1 MIVEHR
7 IELVLKLI
15 KNPFIVKVIEYS
27 DQKTEAENKDYD
39 DKGADAFLKVL
50 ATLALV
56 QNVLLFDEVV
66 GQNPYEC

>member
-27 DQKTEAENKDYD
+27 DQKTETENKDYD

-50 ATLALV
+50 ATLALMH
-56 QNVLLFDEVV
+56 
-66 GQNPYEC
+66 